1 MVIKQPNSA
10 EGGCTRGEL
19 SIPIPVLKYIWYL
32 AYNRELSGRKAT
44 TSSASL
50 ITGNKPHWCWC
61 KEWSNGK
68 SNESVR

>member
-32 AYNRELSGRKAT
+32 AYNRELSGRAT
-44 TSSASL
+44 RE
-50 ITGNKPHWCWC
+50 NNNEQPHVHTVVPV
-61 KEWSNGK
+61 ERATL
-68 SNESVR
+68 EVLV